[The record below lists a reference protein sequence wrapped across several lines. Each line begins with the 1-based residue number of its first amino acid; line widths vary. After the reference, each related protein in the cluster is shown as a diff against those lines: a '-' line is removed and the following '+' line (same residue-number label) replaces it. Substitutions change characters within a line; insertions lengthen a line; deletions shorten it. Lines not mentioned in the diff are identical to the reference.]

1 MNMQTKLKVVEQL
14 PVVKDVVIDT
24 PIKDVIINT
33 PKFTLAQ
40 LIVELNGDL
49 AKEYQAMIQYI
60 QHAACLVGPAM
71 LNIAEELRAHADDEH
86 RHAVLIADHIN
97 YLGGVPTASADI
109 TIIATDSVTAL
120 HYDITAEQT
129 AIARYTERAV
139 QATELGEIGTAQ
151 LLKTILVEEQGHEN
165 DLMVVLGLKRGT
177 KKA

>member
-1 MNMQTKLKVVEQL
+1 MNMQTKLKAIEPL
-14 PVVKDVVIDT
+14 PIVKDVV
-24 PIKDVIINT
+24 PAA
-33 PKFTLAQ
+33 PKFTLTQ
-40 LIVELNGDL
+40 LILELNGDL
-49 AKEYQAMIQYI
+49 AKEYQATIQYI

-97 YLGGVPTASADI
+97 YLGGTPTASADI
-109 TIIATDSVTAL
+109 TLTAMDSMTAL
-120 HYDITAEQT
+120 HYDITGEQT
-129 AIARYTERAV
+129 AIARYTLRVE
-139 QATELGEIGTAQ
+139 QAMSIGEVGTAQ